1 MSNQEIKVSV
11 CVVTYNQELYIA
23 QCLQSLVDQQ
33 TNFNFEVIVS
43 DDCSTDKTAEVI
55 KKFQERYPDI
65 IKPIFHKKNIG
76 AFENFMFV
84 HEQGRGIYIAHM
96 DGDDYALPGKL
107 QKQADYLDEN
117 SDCNIVWTHILLEQ
131 ANGEKYK
138 QNKEFIKFVTGKKFY
153 RSDLIQFGTLGCHS
167 TKMYR
172 SGIYKPTNIN
182 FPIIDYYINI
192 EHVGKGYAFFVVG
205 EPLGVYRLGLGIS
218 SVGNKTRNIWLNN
231 IQILFEN
238 YKEYKV
244 EFNSILLTILLSD
257 IVNRRETIFKSLGLY
272 FSTFHLQSIF
282 NLIKN
287 YKKIKSFNFYKNK
300 VD

>member
-1 MSNQEIKVSV
+1 MSNEEVKVSV
-11 CVVTYNQELYIA
+11 CVVTYNQEQYIEE
-23 QCLQSLVDQQ
+23 CLQSLVDQE

-43 DDCSTDKTAEVI
+43 DDCSTDKTTEII
-55 KKFQERYPDI
+55 KDFQKRYPDI

-76 AFENFMFV
+76 AFENFLFV
-84 HEQGRGIYIAHM
+84 HNQAKGEYVAHM

-107 QKQADYLDEN
+107 KKQADYLDN
-117 SDCNIVWTHILLEQ
+117 KPKCNIVWTHILIEKQ
-131 ANGEKYK
+131 NGERYK
-138 QNKEFIKFVTGKKFY
+138 QNKEFIKFVANRKFY
-153 RSDLIQFGTLGCHS
+153 KSDLIKFGTLGCNS

-172 SGIYKPTNIN
+172 NGVYEPTNIN

-192 EHVGKGYAFFVVG
+192 EQVGEGYACFVVG

-231 IQILFEN
+231 IRILFKN

-272 FSTFHLQSIF
+272 FSTFHLKGIF